1 MPKFYLIFYADLQ
14 IKTAAVGILKLF
26 RFIDFSLHS
35 KISDVIIINSYNIYE
50 LLIIILSCIK
60 NGIIPGTWKLFAI
73 YLFPQASGYSII
85 ESAINQDSG
94 GETVC
99 LIL

>member
-14 IKTAAVGILKLF
+14 IKTAAVGILKPF
-26 RFIDFSLHS
+26 RFIDFSSYSRIL
-35 KISDVIIINSYNIYE
+35 DVIIINSYNIYV
-50 LLIIILSCIK
+50 LLITIILRVK

-73 YLFPQASGYSII
+73 YLFPKASGYSII
-85 ESAINQDSG
+85 ESAINRDSG

>member
-26 RFIDFSLHS
+26 RFIDFLPHP
-35 KISDVIIINSYNIYE
+35 KILDIIIINSYNICV
-50 LLIIILSCIK
+50 LLIILLLHVK
-60 NGIIPGTWKLFAI
+60 NGIIPGTRKLFAI